1 MNLTDE
7 TEATHTSVVKS
18 TIQSTSQNSSG
29 MPRQMS
35 QLESDGAETVVLLMP
50 GVTNSGKTSVN
61 ENTDSL
67 VDPEYRN
74 ALNDV
79 NDQGEDRAY
88 MIVGCQSGQGQEQ
101 LLSPASGGGSYNP
114 KITKTVSLNLK
125 NLKRLEK
132 HDVRNVD

>member
-79 NDQGEDRAY
+79 HDQGEDRAY
-88 MIVGCQSGQGQEQ
+88 MIVGCQSG
-101 LLSPASGGGSYNP
+101 
-114 KITKTVSLNLK
+114 
-125 NLKRLEK
+125 
-132 HDVRNVD
+132 